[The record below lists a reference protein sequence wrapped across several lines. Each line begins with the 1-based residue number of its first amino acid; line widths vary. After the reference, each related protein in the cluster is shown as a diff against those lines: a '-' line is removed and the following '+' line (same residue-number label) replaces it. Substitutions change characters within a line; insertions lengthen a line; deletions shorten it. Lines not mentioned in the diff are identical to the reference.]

1 MKKKLLQI
9 FGTVLIL
16 FFLTGVIYATA
27 TCTECIVSNDSDENS
42 GRCKARQ
49 DGYGD
54 SCVIATRGPKC
65 SGQRDVACGPIP

>member
-9 FGTVLIL
+9 FGTVLLL

-27 TCTECIVSNDSDENS
+27 TCTECTASSNPDENT
-42 GRCKARQ
+42 GRCKPRT

-54 SCVIATRGPKC
+54 SCVTAGRGPRC
-65 SGQRDVACGPIP
+65 SGQRDVPCGAIP